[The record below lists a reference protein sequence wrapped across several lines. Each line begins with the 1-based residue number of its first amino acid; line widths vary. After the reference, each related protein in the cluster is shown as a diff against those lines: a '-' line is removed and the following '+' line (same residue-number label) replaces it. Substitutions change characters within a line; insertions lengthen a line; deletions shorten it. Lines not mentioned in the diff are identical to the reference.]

1 MSRDRNIQIL
11 QYKIDELEV
20 KIYNYNQF
28 NISPKKTEKL
38 TILKQKYEDQLEE
51 LLQE

>member
-1 MSRDRNIQIL
+1 MSKDRSIQIL
-11 QYKIDELEV
+11 QHNIDELEV
-20 KIYNYNQF
+20 KIYNYNLF
-28 NISPKKTEKL
+28 NISPKKTERL